1 MAQSHRA
8 LPSWFADILY
18 QSARTHLVGWDGLNK
33 HCLWVTSSFTRAG
46 FVFLP
51 WPVVPHAVGW
61 RKWSLRYLAQ
71 QSLPC
76 YQSHLSE
83 QCLATLSLSL
93 FEYKLFRS
101 WIICKS
107 WFMKNTVKN
116 ILLDKHYQMGNWHCQ
131 VQTLKI
137 HILNIPAFSMSFFI
151 IFHLQLAW
159 EFCLICFFH
168 VAL

>member
-1 MAQSHRA
+1 MWTHPPVLKVFLCFSFIFFVYIKWSEEPVLSGTLWQPFLGDFNDVPQILCPLLLPRPQSHRA
-8 LPSWFADILY
+8 LPPWFAGIFH
-18 QSARTHLVGWDGLNK
+18 QSVRTHLVGLGGLNK

-51 WPVVPHAVGW
+51 WPVVPHAEGW

-76 YQSHLSE
+76 YQSHLAQ

-93 FEYKLFRS
+93 FGFKLFRS

-107 WFMKNTVKN
+107 WFVK
-116 ILLDKHYQMGNWHCQ
+116 KRC
-131 VQTLKI
+131 
-137 HILNIPAFSMSFFI
+137 
-151 IFHLQLAW
+151 
-159 EFCLICFFH
+159 
-168 VAL
+168 